1 MLKKTGF
8 TLIMLLL
15 SGCATITSHTIG
27 ENPKNSFY
35 AGTQLD
41 FTMLPDCVGCW
52 LDLPFSVV
60 ADTLMLP
67 FDTWHYYH
75 TPDNP
80 AQPPKPPEKVK

>member
-1 MLKKTGF
+1 MLKKISL
-8 TLIMLLL
+8 TLIILLL
-15 SGCATITSHTIG
+15 SGCATITSHTLG

-41 FTMLPDCVGCW
+41 YHMLHDCVWCW
-52 LDLPFSVV
+52 LDLPVSVV
-60 ADTLMLP
+60 GDTLMLP

-80 AQPPKPPEKVK
+80 ASPLSPPEKVK

>member
-1 MLKKTGF
+1 MLRKARL
-8 TLIMLLL
+8 TLAMLLL
-15 SGCATITSHTIG
+15 SGCATITSHTVG

-41 FTMLPDCVGCW
+41 FNMLHDCFWCW
-52 LDLPFSVV
+52 LDLPVSVV

-75 TPDNP
+75 TPETSEQTKNS
-80 AQPPKPPEKVK
+80 PPPVK

>member
-41 FTMLPDCVGCW
+41 VNTLHDCVGCW

-75 TPDNP
+75 TPDSIT
-80 AQPPKPPEKVK
+80 QPPKPAENVK

>member
-1 MLKKTGF
+1 MLKKTCL

-15 SGCATITSHTIG
+15 SGCATITSHTLG

-41 FTMLPDCVGCW
+41 YHMLHDCVWCW
-52 LDLPFSVV
+52 LDLPVSAV

-75 TPDNP
+75 TPDKTTQ
-80 AQPPKPPEKVK
+80 AKHTSEKVK